1 MESLGI
7 GLTAA
12 LAAGLLSF
20 LSPCVL
26 PLVPSYLSFV
36 TGLSLEDL
44 ESGDAELR
52 RTALVHSVLFVVG
65 FSSIFMALG
74 ASATFLGQLLR
85 EYQIWIA
92 RVGGVIVV
100 LFGLHLLGITPF
112 RWLQRE
118 RRVHLE
124 HRPVGYVGSYLVGVT
139 FGAGW
144 TPCIGPILGGI
155 LTFAATRQTLSE
167 GVLLL
172 AVYSIGLAIPFLLST
187 IGLTWFLST
196 FKRLRRHMVW
206 VERVSGGLLVV
217 VGFLLLSGQFT
228 LLASWAASL
237 TPDFILE
244 RI

>member
-12 LAAGLLSF
+12 FAAGVLSF

-36 TGLSLEDL
+36 TGLGLEEL
-44 ESGDAELR
+44 ESSDAELK
-52 RTALVHSVLFVVG
+52 RTALVHSLLFVAG
-65 FSSIFMALG
+65 FSAIFLALG
-74 ASATFLGQLLR
+74 ASASFLGQLLR
-85 EYQIWIA
+85 EYQVWIA
-92 RVGGVIVV
+92 RVGGVIVL
-100 LFGLHLLGITPF
+100 LFGLHLLGLRPL

-118 RRVHLE
+118 RRLHLE
-124 HRPVGYVGSYLVGVT
+124 RRPVGYVGSFVVGVT

-155 LTFAATRQTLSE
+155 LTFAATRQTLAE
-167 GVLLL
+167 GVQLL
-172 AVYSIGLAIPFLLST
+172 ALYSAGLALPFLLSS
-187 IGLTWFLST
+187 LALSWFLGA
-196 FKRLRRHMVW
+196 FQRLRRHLVW
-206 VERVSGGLLVV
+206 IERTSGALLVI
-217 VGFLLLSGQFT
+217 VGLLLLSGQFT